1 MVVAC
6 GLSQY
11 SLALF
16 HLINHAFFKALLF
29 LSAGLVI
36 HALVDQQDQRKMGSL
51 VLFNPETYSLV
62 LLGSLSLMAFPF
74 LTGFYSKDLLLEIAI
89 IPRNATILIGYL
101 LILLAAFVTACY
113 SVRLMIVSFV
123 SSPHIH
129 HSLFADTDRIYPI
142 PMLITV
148 LLLSVGGC
156 WFGYLANE
164 LFLVSSYQGS
174 LFVHPDNAID
184 SLVTGVPLLTLLILL
199 FLVPVCLPVIKVGN

>member
-113 SVRLMIVSFV
+113 SACPHGYRLTQLVLCWSMVAT
-123 SSPHIH
+123 SSL
-129 HSLFADTDRIYPI
+129 LFIGIGD
-142 PMLITV
+142 
-148 LLLSVGGC
+148 
-156 WFGYLANE
+156 
-164 LFLVSSYQGS
+164 
-174 LFVHPDNAID
+174 
-184 SLVTGVPLLTLLILL
+184 LILD
-199 FLVPVCLPVIKVGN
+199 CSWLPSCF